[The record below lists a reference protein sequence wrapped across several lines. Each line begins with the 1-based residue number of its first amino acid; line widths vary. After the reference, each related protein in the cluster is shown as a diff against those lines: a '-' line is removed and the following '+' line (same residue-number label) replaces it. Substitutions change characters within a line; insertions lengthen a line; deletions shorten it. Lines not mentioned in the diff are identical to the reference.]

1 MTNDDASMAGA
12 FIERTRV
19 AIKSLEDER
28 ISLVGPLNVK
38 LEAIYNEPYRLVR
51 KPLEQLYD
59 LVRGRLTSYTRAEE
73 QAMPR
78 KPRRLREAAEAKER
92 AARAAEFHEQEA
104 ISNAAVGEATD
115 VGGLIAEADQA
126 FGDFAKA
133 NRAAAVA
140 ERNQKVRLGS
150 VMGGRPISMRTRRVL
165 VIDDPAAA
173 IKAMGV
179 TEKIAIAIRQSAA
192 AFEDA
197 YGEPP
202 TGISETAERSI

>member
-1 MTNDDASMAGA
+1 MIGIGQSGSRWNGSMTSCAAGSR
-12 FIERTRV
+12 FH
-19 AIKSLEDER
+19 
-28 ISLVGPLNVK
+28 
-38 LEAIYNEPYRLVR
+38 
-51 KPLEQLYD
+51 
-59 LVRGRLTSYTRAEE
+59 
-73 QAMPR
+73 
-78 KPRRLREAAEAKER
+78 PRRGTKARRGSPEAARGSRSQGAR
-92 AARAAEFHEQEA
+92 HARAAGAHEQEA

-197 YGEPP
+197 YGELPA
-202 TGISETAERSI
+202 GISATTERSI